1 MVNTIRT
8 QIQRADERKIGSRTM
23 NQKQNDTHTQQER
36 LQEVNTDER
45 KLTNLQIHSV
55 ISRLGLG
62 WNLIIWTSTQS
73 NALTSGYFKI

>member
-23 NQKQNDTHTQQER
+23 NQKQNDAHTQQER
-36 LQEVNTDER
+36 LQEVNTYER

-62 WNLIIWTSTQS
+62 WKSSTQY
-73 NALTSGYFKI
+73 NALTSGISKSSAS

>member
-36 LQEVNTDER
+36 LQEVNPDE
-45 KLTNLQIHSV
+45 S
-55 ISRLGLG
+55 
-62 WNLIIWTSTQS
+62 
-73 NALTSGYFKI
+73 